1 MQQSFFGHSVLVVS
15 LYWVFVRHQCSDVNG
30 LNWYAVFSKG

>member
-15 LYWVFVRHQCSDVNG
+15 LYWVFVGHQYIEVNE